1 MGDASKSLAPASG
14 AGYFCTVPVDRPSPG
29 AMLACP
35 SVQWSF
41 ARGDVFEGSGT
52 EAWEWRPVAATTR
65 ERQRAARSM
74 AWDCRLE
81 GGGRMEGL
89 LGNGVPEAPG
99 SGFAFAAAA
108 GLSILVASGCPVN
121 PVASGVAVWRAVAVA
136 CSAVPGAS
144 MV

>member
-14 AGYFCTVPVDRPSPG
+14 AGYFCTVPVARPSPG

-65 ERQRAARSM
+65 ERQRAARSI

-81 GGGRMEGL
+81 GLGEKGGAWGVRLEGYEE
-89 LGNGVPEAPG
+89 GERAESRGADGVEAD
-99 SGFAFAAAA
+99 
-108 GLSILVASGCPVN
+108 
-121 PVASGVAVWRAVAVA
+121 GV
-136 CSAVPGAS
+136 
-144 MV
+144 